1 MAHPPK
7 AECGIKTS
15 INNQFFMGANI
26 ACSDTTTFI
35 VVANARSSHL
45 PSKVPGGTDD
55 EDFTGHEKVIRM
67 FVGDCKLLP

>member
-1 MAHPPK
+1 
-7 AECGIKTS
+7 
-15 INNQFFMGANI
+15 MGANI

-35 VVANARSSHL
+35 VVANARSTYL

-55 EDFTGHEKVIRM
+55 EDFTGHEKVFRM